1 MNKLR
6 MISLGIVLFLA
17 GFLANALLAPKQVQA
32 LPPGDHIY
40 KVVPIGDPRSGQF
53 ETNLNLAAKG
63 GWRFVPFLTG
73 AGVMV
78 FEK

>member
-1 MNKLR
+1 MNKIR
-6 MISLGIVLFLA
+6 MTSLCIVLFLA
-17 GFLANALLAPKQVQA
+17 GYLTNALLSPKQVQA
-32 LPPGDHIY
+32 MPPADHVY

-53 ETNLNLAAKG
+53 ETNLNAAAKG